1 MQIAVIFVPPHL
13 HVCSFSYI
21 QWNLAEEKKMSIY
34 CGGLLSL
41 QCYFILHGL
50 CGQTVA
56 PVGFI
61 PAARSCNNTSV
72 FLRVGPQ

>member
-1 MQIAVIFVPPHL
+1 MQIAVIFMPPHL

-21 QWNLAEEKKMSIY
+21 QWNLAEKKRVFTVVVFSAFSVI
-34 CGGLLSL
+34 L
-41 QCYFILHGL
+41 FLHGL

-72 FLRVGPQ
+72 FFWVRPQ